1 MVKAKVASFHADR
14 AVVRLEREVPLE
26 NHVNF
31 AKYILLLFLHWCY
44 NAEANSILFC
54 NQDYKTWLIIKYK
67 SVLAKMC
74 FLQWMSFDIL
84 DV

>member
-31 AKYILLLFLHWCY
+31 AKYILLLFLH
-44 NAEANSILFC
+44 
-54 NQDYKTWLIIKYK
+54 
-67 SVLAKMC
+67 
-74 FLQWMSFDIL
+74 
-84 DV
+84 